1 MLGEKKKKKD
11 SKKNDKRADKCKK
24 LFERK
29 AREWNRS
36 ERENWVGRVGGGF
49 WLESKGNNRQ
59 VNKGGETT
67 EMSIK
72 KMRLNSIKKG
82 EPGNGKVMTYNSET
96 LNVESNRS

>member
-1 MLGEKKKKKD
+1 MTKELINVRSSLKERQGNETEVKEKIGLGE
-11 SKKNDKRADKCKK
+11 
-24 LFERK
+24 
-29 AREWNRS
+29 W
-36 ERENWVGRVGGGF
+36 GGGF